1 VGQSIFTQIKQ
12 RKMALSTTDLGKE
25 GGGLPKTFAPGNH
38 TLKINSVYLEDFK
51 FIPDAVHFMMNMET
65 EPIEGFEG
73 FMIDK
78 DDESKGHYAGQIG
91 RVKASQYAFADGE
104 TKSGIKIQRDR
115 SIMMFLQNLCKS
127 IGINDWFLA
136 QDNKYDTIE
145 QLVNAFATE
154 APFKDKYLEFCIA
167 GKEYEGKTGYTN
179 YDMWLPKGSKDGYA
193 YASKGAKVMPYN
205 EATHLKKLEVKPVNG
220 FGNDDLDIPMKSSTD
235 FSLD

>member
-1 VGQSIFTQIKQ
+1 
-12 RKMALSTTDLGKE
+12 MALSTTDLGKE

-193 YASKGAKVMPYN
+193 YASKGAKVLPYK
-205 EATHLKKLEVKPVNG
+205 EADHLKKLEVKPVNG